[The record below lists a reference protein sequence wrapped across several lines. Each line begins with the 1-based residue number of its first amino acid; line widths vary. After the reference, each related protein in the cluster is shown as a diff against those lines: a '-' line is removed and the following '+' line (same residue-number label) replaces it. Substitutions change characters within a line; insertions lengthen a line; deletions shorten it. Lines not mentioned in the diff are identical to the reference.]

1 MPHVMAYLRQAMSK
15 GAAEL
20 APERGGRKRGVQ
32 GANGRSLGVLPAPP
46 RARQLPPGTAMQN
59 PDIARLFDE
68 VADLLEIQDANPFR
82 VRAYRN
88 AARPIRDFPEPIA
101 DLVRAGT
108 KDLTDIPGIGDDL
121 AEKITDIVTTGELP
135 LRKQLASKL
144 PAGLLDLLRISGL
157 GPKRVKLLY
166 KKLKVKSAADLA
178 KALEAGKI
186 QKLKGFGPKMEEKIR
201 VGLGQVHVGEVRL
214 LHNEAETQARGMV
227 AYLEAGGGL
236 RQIEVAGSYRRRRET
251 VGDLDIVVTSER
263 ESSAKVMDRFV
274 AYGDVAEIISKGET
288 RATVKLRGGL
298 QVDLRAVEPDAYGAA
313 LLYFTGSKAHNIEL
327 RKIAQEKSY
336 KLNEYGLFK
345 GTRRAAGKTEQEIY
359 AKLGLDWIAP
369 ELREARG
376 EIALARDHRLP
387 HLVEVKDVRGDLQMH
402 TSATDGKGTIEE
414 MAHAGRALGYQYI
427 AITDHSKRVT
437 MALGLD
443 AKRLREQWQAVD
455 ALNATSRDF
464 TILKSVELDI
474 LESGKLDLPDDV
486 LAEAEYVVATIHYGL
501 NQNQKELTRRLVG
514 AAEHPWVDA
523 IGHPTGR
530 LVGKREPYAFDFDAL
545 CRACAATGCLL
556 ELNGHPERMDLPDT
570 LAAAGKQH
578 GVRVVLSTD
587 SHQPGNLPFMRYAVY
602 LARRAGLEAADIL
615 NTRPLAEFRKGLK
628 RAVEAGRG
636 R

>member
-1 MPHVMAYLRQAMSK
+1 
-15 GAAEL
+15 
-20 APERGGRKRGVQ
+20 
-32 GANGRSLGVLPAPP
+32 
-46 RARQLPPGTAMQN
+46 MQN

-88 AARPIRDFPEPIA
+88 AARTIRDFPEPIT

-108 KDLTDIPGIGDDL
+108 KDLTDIAGIGDDL
-121 AEKITDIVTTGELP
+121 AEKITAIVTTGELP
-135 LRKQLASKL
+135 LQKQLARKL
-144 PAGLLDLLRISGL
+144 PAGLLDLLRIPGL

-178 KALEAGKI
+178 AALDKGRV
-186 QKLKGFGPKMEEKIR
+186 QKLKGFGPKMEEKMRAGI
-201 VGLGQVHVGEVRL
+201 GQAQVGERRML
-214 LHNEAETQARGMV
+214 LNEAETQATAVV
-227 AYLEAGGGL
+227 AYLEAGGG
-236 RQIEVAGSYRRRRET
+236 IGHMEVAGSYRRRRET
-251 VGDLDIVVTSER
+251 IGDLDIVVTSEGKN
-263 ESSAKVMDRFV
+263 SAPVMDRFV
-274 AYGDVAEIISKGET
+274 AYGDVANVISKGET

-345 GTRRAAGKTEQEIY
+345 GTRRAAGKTEEEVY
-359 AKLGLDWIAP
+359 AKLGLDWIPP

-376 EIALARDHRLP
+376 EIALAREHRLP
-387 HLVEVKDVRGDLQMH
+387 HLVEVKDIRGDLQMH
-402 TSATDGKGTIEE
+402 TSATDGKGTIED
-414 MAHAGRALGYQYI
+414 MAHAARALGYEYI

-443 AKRLREQWQAVD
+443 AKRLREQWKAID
-455 ALNATSRDF
+455 AWNASSRGF
-464 TILKSVELDI
+464 TILRSVELDI
-474 LESGKLDLPDDV
+474 LENGKLDLPDDV
-486 LAEAEYVVATIHYGL
+486 LADADYVVATIHYGL
-501 NQNQKELTRRLVG
+501 NQGEKELTRRLVG

-530 LVGKREPYAFDFDAL
+530 LVGKREPYAFDFEAL

-578 GVRVVLSTD
+578 GVRFVLSTD
-587 SHQPGNLPFMRYAVY
+587 SHQPGNLPFMKYAVY

-615 NTRPLAEFRKGLK
+615 NTRPLAAFRKGLK
-628 RAVEAGRG
+628 RAVEGGRG

>member
-1 MPHVMAYLRQAMSK
+1 
-15 GAAEL
+15 
-20 APERGGRKRGVQ
+20 
-32 GANGRSLGVLPAPP
+32 
-46 RARQLPPGTAMQN
+46 MQN

-88 AARPIRDFPEPIA
+88 AARTIRDFPEPIA
-101 DLVRAGT
+101 ALVRTGT
-108 KDLTDIPGIGDDL
+108 KDLTDIAGIGDDL
-121 AEKITDIVTTGELP
+121 AEKITAIVTTGELP

-144 PAGLLDLLRISGL
+144 PAGLLDLLRIPGL

-178 KALEAGKI
+178 AALDKGRI

-201 VGLGQVHVGEVRL
+201 AGLGQAQVGERRML
-214 LHNEAETQARGMV
+214 LNEAETQATAV
-227 AYLEAGGGL
+227 LAYLEAGGGIE
-236 RQIEVAGSYRRRRET
+236 QIEVAGSYRRRRET
-251 VGDLDIVVTSER
+251 IGDLDIVVTSEGKD
-263 ESSAKVMDRFV
+263 SATVMNRFV
-274 AYGDVAEIISKGET
+274 AYGDVAEVISKGET

-327 RKIAQEKSY
+327 RKIAQEKAY

-359 AKLGLDWIAP
+359 AKLGLDWIPP

-376 EIALARDHRLP
+376 EIALAREHRLP
-387 HLVEVKDVRGDLQMH
+387 HLVEVKDIRGDLQMH
-402 TSATDGKGTIEE
+402 TSATDGKGTIED
-414 MAHAGRALGYQYI
+414 MAHGARALGYEYI

-443 AKRLREQWQAVD
+443 AKRLREQWKAID
-455 ALNATSRDF
+455 AWNATSRGF
-464 TILKSVELDI
+464 AILKSVELDI

-486 LAEAEYVVATIHYGL
+486 LAEADYVVATIHYGI
-501 NQNQKELTRRLVG
+501 NQGEKELTRRLVG
-514 AAEHPWVDA
+514 AAEHAWVDA

-530 LVGKREPYAFDFDAL
+530 LVGKREPYAFDFEAL
-545 CRACAATGCLL
+545 CRACVATGCLL

-570 LAAAGKQH
+570 LAAAGKEH
-578 GVRVVLSTD
+578 GVRFVLSTD
-587 SHQPGNLPFMRYAVY
+587 SHQPGNLPFMRYAVD
-602 LARRAGLEAADIL
+602 LARRAGLEAGDIL

-628 RAVEAGRG
+628 RAVEGGKGR
-636 R
+636 

>member
-1 MPHVMAYLRQAMSK
+1 
-15 GAAEL
+15 
-20 APERGGRKRGVQ
+20 
-32 GANGRSLGVLPAPP
+32 
-46 RARQLPPGTAMQN
+46 MQN

-88 AARPIRDFPEPIA
+88 AARTIRDFPEPIA

-108 KDLTDIPGIGDDL
+108 KDLTDIAGIGDDL

-135 LRKQLASKL
+135 LRKQLANKL
-144 PAGLLDLLRISGL
+144 PAGLLDLLRIPGL

-178 KALEAGKI
+178 AALDKGRV
-186 QKLKGFGPKMEEKIR
+186 QKLKGFGPKMEEKMRAGI
-201 VGLGQVHVGEVRL
+201 GQAQVGERRML
-214 LHNEAETQARGMV
+214 LNEAETQATALV
-227 AYLEAGGGL
+227 AYLQAGGGIG
-236 RQIEVAGSYRRRRET
+236 QIEVAGSYRRRRET
-251 VGDLDIVVTSER
+251 IGDLDIVVTSEGKN
-263 ESSAKVMDRFV
+263 STPVMDRFV
-274 AYGDVAEIISKGET
+274 AYGDVADVISKGET

-313 LLYFTGSKAHNIEL
+313 LLYFTGSKAHNIDL

-345 GTRRAAGKTEQEIY
+345 GTRRAAGKTEEEIY
-359 AKLGLDWIAP
+359 TKLGLDWIPP

-376 EIALARDHRLP
+376 EIALAREHRLP
-387 HLVEVKDVRGDLQMH
+387 HLVEVNDIRGDLQMH
-402 TSATDGKGTIEE
+402 TSATDGKGTIED
-414 MAHAGRALGYQYI
+414 MAHAARGLGYEYI

-443 AKRLREQWQAVD
+443 AKRLREQWKAID
-455 ALNATSRDF
+455 AWNASSRGF
-464 TILKSVELDI
+464 TILRSVELDI
-474 LESGKLDLPDDV
+474 LENGKLDLPDDV
-486 LAEAEYVVATIHYGL
+486 LADADYVVATIHYGL
-501 NQNQKELTRRLVG
+501 NQGEKELTRRLVG

-545 CRACAATGCLL
+545 CRTCAATGCLL

-570 LAAAGKQH
+570 LAAAAKQH
-578 GVRVVLSTD
+578 GVRFVLSTD
-587 SHQPGNLPFMRYAVY
+587 SHQPGNLPFMKYAVY
-602 LARRAGLEAADIL
+602 LARRAGLEAGDIL

-628 RAVEAGRG
+628 RAKP
-636 R
+636 

>member
-1 MPHVMAYLRQAMSK
+1 
-15 GAAEL
+15 
-20 APERGGRKRGVQ
+20 
-32 GANGRSLGVLPAPP
+32 
-46 RARQLPPGTAMQN
+46 MQN

-88 AARPIRDFPEPIA
+88 AARTIRDFPEPIA
-101 DLVRAGT
+101 DLVRTGT
-108 KDLTDIPGIGDDL
+108 RDLTDIPGIGDDL
-121 AEKITDIVTTGELP
+121 AEKITAIVTTGELP

-144 PAGLLDLLRISGL
+144 PAGLLDLLRIPGL

-178 KALEAGKI
+178 AALDKGRI

-201 VGLGQVHVGEVRL
+201 AGLGQAQAGERRML
-214 LHNEAETQARGMV
+214 LNEAETQATAV
-227 AYLEAGGGL
+227 LAYLEAGGGIA
-236 RQIEVAGSYRRRRET
+236 QIEVAGSYRRRRET
-251 VGDLDIVVTSER
+251 IGDLDIVVTSEGKD
-263 ESSAKVMDRFV
+263 SAKVMDRFV
-274 AYGDVAEIISKGET
+274 TYGDVAEVISKGET

-327 RKIAQEKSY
+327 RKIAQEKAY

-359 AKLGLDWIAP
+359 TKLGLDWIPP

-376 EIALARDHRLP
+376 EIALAREHRLP
-387 HLVEVKDVRGDLQMH
+387 HLVDVKDIRGDLQMH
-402 TSATDGKGTIEE
+402 TSATDGKGTIED
-414 MAHAGRALGYQYI
+414 MAHAARALGYQYI

-443 AKRLREQWQAVD
+443 AKRLREQWKAVD
-455 ALNATSRDF
+455 AWNAKSRGF

-474 LESGKLDLPDDV
+474 LENGKLDLPDDV
-486 LAEAEYVVATIHYGL
+486 LAEADYVVATIHYGI
-501 NQNQKELTRRLVG
+501 NQSEQELTRRLVG
-514 AAEHPWVDA
+514 AAEHAWVDA

-530 LVGKREPYAFDFDAL
+530 LVGKREPYPFDFDAL

-578 GVRVVLSTD
+578 GVRFVLSTD
-587 SHQPGNLPFMRYAVY
+587 SHQPGNLPFMKYAVY
-602 LARRAGLEAADIL
+602 LARRAGLEAGDIL

-628 RAVEAGRG
+628 RAKP
-636 R
+636 